1 MQRENFKIDTV
12 KLVKLSNRQFNKV
25 ASVEAML
32 KVSADTRTAIVTKKL
47 IVPPYGLPAFKC
59 DSICFVHDWFKEYL
73 DIFDKCA
80 RDLQRGGRVGSQLWL
95 IRC

>member
-1 MQRENFKIDTV
+1 MQKETF

-59 DSICFVHDWFKEYL
+59 DSIL
-73 DIFDKCA
+73 IFLPNVREIAK
-80 RDLQRGGRVGSQLWL
+80 GGRVCSQLWL